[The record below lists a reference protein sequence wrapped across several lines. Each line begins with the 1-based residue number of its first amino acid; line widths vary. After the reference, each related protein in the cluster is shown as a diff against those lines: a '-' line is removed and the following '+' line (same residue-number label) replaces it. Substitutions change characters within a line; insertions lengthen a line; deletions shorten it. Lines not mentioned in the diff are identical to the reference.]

1 MLTFALLPLQR
12 KRVKRRKSHGKK
24 KEAAPET
31 SPEALEETW
40 KIVEEEL
47 KGAGFKVGV
56 KLSLEMFVWLCRN
69 MKLESYK
76 IIYHYLETYR
86 PDW

>member
-1 MLTFALLPLQR
+1 MLTFALLTLQR
-12 KRVKRRKSHGKK
+12 KRVKRRKSQSKK
-24 KEAAPET
+24 KAAPET

-56 KLSLEMFVWLCRN
+56 KLSLRGCLFGSV
-69 MKLESYK
+69 
-76 IIYHYLETYR
+76 ET
-86 PDW
+86 

>member
-1 MLTFALLPLQR
+1 MLTFALLTLQR

-56 KLSLEMFVWLCRN
+56 KLSLKRCLFGYV
-69 MKLESYK
+69 
-76 IIYHYLETYR
+76 ET
-86 PDW
+86 